1 MTVKHRHLVV
11 AAVLTVA
18 TALALAGLAWWF
30 FHDRAD
36 TDLWAWRAVRAIAA
50 VVLSKAGFKGAL
62 AIVIALVAG
71 VAWMRSRRRS
81 AGAAAAEAANREAV
95 EPADA
100 PPALAADEAAAADE
114 APDRFSTAERR

>member
-1 MTVKHRHLVV
+1 MKHRHLVV

-18 TALALAGLAWWF
+18 TALALAGLTWWF

-81 AGAAAAEAANREAV
+81 AGAPAAEAANREAA

-100 PPALAADEAAAADE
+100 PPALAADEVAAADE